1 MDKREK
7 IREGILDW
15 VEGQAERNI
24 RDNDPKWIEEFCQY
38 LHDNDVVI
46 KVEGKFPEP
55 SAKVGGYFNAGFYDC
70 KLSVL
75 KAGYTLTEPLVEE

>member
-1 MDKREK
+1 MNKREE

-38 LHDNDVVI
+38 LHDNGVVM
-46 KVEGKFPEP
+46 KVEGESVSCGHIGLSMVHGNTNPECP
-55 SAKVGGYFNAGFYDC
+55 MRR
-70 KLSVL
+70 
-75 KAGYTLTEPLVEE
+75 AGYTLTKPLIEE

>member
-1 MDKREK
+1 MNKREE

-38 LHDNDVVI
+38 LHDNGVVM
-46 KVEGKFPEP
+46 KVEGELPWECCVYEDACP
-55 SAKVGGYFNAGFYDC
+55 
-70 KLSVL
+70 LL